1 MHLLSSGLWSG
12 HSRWLFS
19 RLTRACFTYTLLTC
33 LRTHPTPASDC
44 SYQKDGGGACPSA
57 SFPGNGWANLR
68 LISALT
74 GHLPVTPGAKAAP
87 MSRHHPQQMVECCS
101 GTLLQACELL
111 LSADGPAAA
120 SRLFLQ
126 SENWA
131 SAGPTGLKSVP
142 QQLGSAFPAM
152 HSVPV
157 VDIQMGRAAEGLDKR
172 P

>member
-68 LISALT
+68 LISTLT

-87 MSRHHPQQMVECCS
+87 CPATIHSRWWSAAPGPCFKPVSSSSPLTALLLPLGCFFSLKTGQVPA
-101 GTLLQACELL
+101 LQAWRVYPSSWVL
-111 LSADGPAAA
+111 LSQPCI
-120 SRLFLQ
+120 LYL
-126 SENWA
+126 W
-131 SAGPTGLKSVP
+131 
-142 QQLGSAFPAM
+142 
-152 HSVPV
+152 
-157 VDIQMGRAAEGLDKR
+157 
-172 P
+172 